1 MATKMKYLEL
11 RQQDQTEL
19 DQAQL
24 EYENQQNKLQLESDL
39 LATQQ
44 KVNEVKKELQ
54 ALYLK
59 PKLSSSDILAKRNE
73 LIEYENG
80 YKELKKLIAEL
91 F

>member
-1 MATKMKYLEL
+1 
-11 RQQDQTEL
+11 
-19 DQAQL
+19 
-24 EYENQQNKLQLESDL
+24 

-54 ALYLK
+54 VLYLK

-80 YKELKKLIAEL
+80 YKELKKLITEL